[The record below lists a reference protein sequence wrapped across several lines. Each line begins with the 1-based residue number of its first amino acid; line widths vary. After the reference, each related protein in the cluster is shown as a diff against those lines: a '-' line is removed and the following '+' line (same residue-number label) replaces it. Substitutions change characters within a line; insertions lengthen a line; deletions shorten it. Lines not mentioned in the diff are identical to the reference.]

1 MPSSSSGC
9 GSFLGTSEEAYIS
22 DEQAGAGGSPTT
34 LPVTPFTAPATTAPP
49 PPTAGG
55 QPAAAVSP
63 ASLASPQA
71 LEQRLAELR
80 FDVSPDGVMDDNT
93 RQAVIAFQ
101 KLNGLPRTG
110 MATPDVTNALATA
123 RLPDP
128 LKPDGGPT
136 RVEIDLGR
144 QVLFLY
150 VNGTLNKVLPVSTGT
165 GKRYCD
171 EGKCGIATTPKG
183 SFRIE
188 RRISG
193 WRKSDL
199 GRLYNPLYFNGGN
212 RYSWLPFGATDPRLS
227 WLRAH
232 PHGFGRSLSKAGVRR
247 YAGLRDVTTPR
258 CSAGRIGRSPS
269 GCCFR

>member
-1 MPSSSSGC
+1 
-9 GSFLGTSEEAYIS
+9 
-22 DEQAGAGGSPTT
+22 
-34 LPVTPFTAPATTAPP
+34 V
-49 PPTAGG
+49 
-55 QPAAAVSP
+55 
-63 ASLASPQA
+63 
-71 LEQRLAELR
+71 
-80 FDVSPDGVMDDNT
+80 
-93 RQAVIAFQ
+93 AVIAFQ

-123 RLPDP
+123 KLPDP

-150 VNGTLNKVLPVSTGT
+150 VNGALNKILPVSTGT

-199 GRLYNPLYFNGGN
+199 GRLYNPLYFTGGI
-212 RYSWLPFGATDPRLS
+212 AI
-227 WLRAH
+227 
-232 PHGFGRSLSKAGVRR
+232 HGFPSVPPTPASHGCVRIPMGSAEAFQSWCPTVRR
-247 YAGLRDVTTPR
+247 
-258 CSAGRIGRSPS
+258 SS
-269 GCCFR
+269 

>member
-1 MPSSSSGC
+1 
-9 GSFLGTSEEAYIS
+9 
-22 DEQAGAGGSPTT
+22 
-34 LPVTPFTAPATTAPP
+34 
-49 PPTAGG
+49 
-55 QPAAAVSP
+55 
-63 ASLASPQA
+63 
-71 LEQRLAELR
+71 
-80 FDVSPDGVMDDNT
+80 
-93 RQAVIAFQ
+93 
-101 KLNGLPRTG
+101 

-123 RLPDP
+123 KLPDP

-150 VNGTLNKVLPVSTGT
+150 VNGALNKILPVSTGT

-199 GRLYNPLYFNGGN
+199 GRLYNPLYFTGGI
-212 RYSWLPFGATDPRLS
+212 AI
-227 WLRAH
+227 
-232 PHGFGRSLSKAGVRR
+232 HGFPSVPPTPASHGCVRIPMGSAEAFQSWCPTVRR
-247 YAGLRDVTTPR
+247 
-258 CSAGRIGRSPS
+258 SS
-269 GCCFR
+269 

>member
-1 MPSSSSGC
+1 MRVLPGHVR
-9 GSFLGTSEEAYIS
+9 GGLHLGRTGRRRWVPHHA
-22 DEQAGAGGSPTT
+22 AGHPVHRAGHDGATPTDRRGPAGGGREPG
-34 LPVTPFTAPATTAPP
+34 FA
-49 PPTAGG
+49 
-55 QPAAAVSP
+55 
-63 ASLASPQA
+63 QA